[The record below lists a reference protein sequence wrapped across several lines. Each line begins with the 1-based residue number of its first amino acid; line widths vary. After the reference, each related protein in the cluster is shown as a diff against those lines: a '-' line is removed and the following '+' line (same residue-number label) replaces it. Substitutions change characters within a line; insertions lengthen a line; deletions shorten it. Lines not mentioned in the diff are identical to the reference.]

1 MNSFH
6 KAMLAILLSLPVL
19 FMTGCAGSQPTTTAE
34 PVEEDN
40 GQTILASGVIVPSR
54 WVTLS
59 VSAAGNVESLN
70 TSEGE
75 HVEEGAVLLQLSGS
89 DIRQAEVAAAELEQ
103 LKAQQTLDDLFQ
115 NNEIDRAAAYQMVVQ
130 YQQEIDDAIKKRTNQ
145 EYERS
150 DRDTLDKAMAEYR
163 MAVKKVS
170 DAEELYDTVDHLP
183 ADDINRNEVLVV
195 LSTAREER
203 SKKLVQLNWLLGRP
217 DALDIAITEADIE
230 LADARLQDAERQW
243 NELAAGPD
251 PDDLVLA
258 QARLKNAEDQLA
270 SARSRLEDLE
280 LKAPFAGT
288 VSQVNVRPNEWVV
301 AGQPLLLLADLTN
314 LQVETTDLNEI
325 DTARVRVGDA
335 AVVSFDAFPGT
346 ALNGTVTRISPKSS
360 QTTGVNYTAVIQL
373 DNIPDRLRWGM
384 TAIVDIQPQE

>member
-1 MNSFH
+1 MNYFY
-6 KAMLAILLSLPVL
+6 KAALTVLLCLPVFFL
-19 FMTGCAGSQPTTTAE
+19 TACTASQPTAASQ

-40 GQTILASGVIVPSR
+40 GQTIAASGVIVPAR
-54 WVTLS
+54 WVTMS
-59 VSAAGNVESLN
+59 VSDAGNVESLN

-75 HVEEGAVLLQLSGS
+75 QVDEGAVLLQLSGR
-89 DIRQAEVAAAELEQ
+89 DIRQAEVAEAELEQ
-103 LKAQQTLDDLFQ
+103 LKARQILDDLYQ

-145 EYERS
+145 EFERS

-170 DAEELYDTVDHLP
+170 DAEEQYDTVDHLP
-183 ADDINRNEVLVV
+183 ADDVNRNEVLVV

-217 DALDIAITEADIE
+217 DALDIAITEADIA
-230 LADARLQDAERQW
+230 LADARLQDAERRW

-251 PDDLVLA
+251 PDNLLLA

-280 LKAPFAGT
+280 LKAPFTGT
-288 VSQVNVRPNEWVV
+288 VSQVDVRANEWVD
-301 AGQPLLLLADLTN
+301 AGQPLLLLADLST

-325 DTARVRVGDA
+325 DAARVHQGDA
-335 AVVSFDAFPGT
+335 AVVTFDAFPGT
-346 ALNGTVTRISPKSS
+346 SLKGTVTRISPKSS

-373 DNIPDRLRWGM
+373 ASIPDRLRWGM
-384 TAIVDIQPQE
+384 TAFVDIQPQQ

>member
-6 KAMLAILLSLPVL
+6 KAALAILLCLPVL
-19 FMTGCAGSQPTTTAE
+19 FIAGCAGSQPAATAE
-34 PVEEDN
+34 PAEEDN
-40 GQTILASGVIVPSR
+40 GQTIAASGEIIPAR

-59 VSAAGNVESLN
+59 VPAAGNVESLN

-75 HVEEGAVLLQLSGS
+75 YVDEGAVLLQLSGK

-103 LKAQQTLDDLFQ
+103 LKAQQTLDDLYR

-130 YQQEIDDAIKKRTNQ
+130 YQQDIDDAIKKRTNQ
-145 EYERS
+145 EFERS

-170 DAEELYDTVDHLP
+170 DAEQLYDTVDHLP
-183 ADDINRNEVLVV
+183 ADDVNRNEVLVV

-217 DALDIAITEADIE
+217 DALDIAITEADIG

-251 PDDLVLA
+251 PDDLLLA

-280 LKAPFAGT
+280 LKAPFTGT
-288 VSQVNVRPNEWVV
+288 VSQVDVRADEWVE
-301 AGQPLLLLADLTN
+301 AGQPLLLLADLST

-325 DTARVRVGDA
+325 DAARVHEGDA
-335 AVVSFDAFPGT
+335 AVVTFDALPGT
-346 ALNGTVTRISPKSS
+346 ILNGTVTRISPKSS
-360 QTTGVNYTAVIQL
+360 RTTGVNYTAVIRL
-373 DNIPDRLRWGM
+373 ASIPDRLRWGM
-384 TAIVDIQPQE
+384 TAFVDIQPQQ

>member
-6 KAMLAILLSLPVL
+6 KDALAILLCLSVL
-19 FMTGCAGSQPTTTAE
+19 FIAGCAAAQPAATAE
-34 PVEEDN
+34 PAEEDN
-40 GQTILASGVIVPSR
+40 GQTIAASGEIVPAR

-75 HVEEGAVLLQLSGS
+75 YVDEGAVLLQLSGK
-89 DIRQAEVAAAELEQ
+89 DLRQAEVAAAELEQ
-103 LKAQQTLDDLFQ
+103 LKAQQTLDDLYR

-130 YQQEIDDAIKKRTNQ
+130 YQQDIDDAIKKRTNQ
-145 EYERS
+145 EFERS

-163 MAVKKVS
+163 MAIKKVS
-170 DAEELYDTVDHLP
+170 DAEQLYDTVDHLP
-183 ADDINRNEVLVV
+183 ADDVNRNEVLVV

-217 DALDIAITEADIE
+217 DALDIAITEADIG

-251 PDDLVLA
+251 PDDLLLA
-258 QARLKNAEDQLA
+258 HARLKNAENQLA
-270 SARSRLEDLE
+270 SARFRLEDLE
-280 LKAPFAGT
+280 LKAPFTGT
-288 VSQVNVRPNEWVV
+288 VSQVDVRADEWVA
-301 AGQPLLLLADLTN
+301 AGQPLLLLADLST

-325 DTARVRVGDA
+325 DAARVHEGDA
-335 AVVSFDAFPGT
+335 AAVTFDAFPGT
-346 ALNGTVTRISPKSS
+346 ILNGTVTRISPKSS
-360 QTTGVNYTAVIQL
+360 RTTGVNYTAVIQL
-373 DNIPDRLRWGM
+373 ASIPDRLRWGM
-384 TAIVDIQPQE
+384 TAFVDIQPQQ